1 MGSASAELCSS
12 SDEGLAVV
20 LVDHGSKRAEAN
32 RMLEEFAELYRC
44 CLECSGC
51 ALTRRAGN
59 ACASSFLASQV
70 AGLPVVQ

>member
-1 MGSASAELCSS
+1 MGSSSAELHGE

-44 CLECSGC
+44 CLPFPGHACGARVGC
-51 ALTRRAGN
+51 
-59 ACASSFLASQV
+59 
-70 AGLPVVQ
+70 